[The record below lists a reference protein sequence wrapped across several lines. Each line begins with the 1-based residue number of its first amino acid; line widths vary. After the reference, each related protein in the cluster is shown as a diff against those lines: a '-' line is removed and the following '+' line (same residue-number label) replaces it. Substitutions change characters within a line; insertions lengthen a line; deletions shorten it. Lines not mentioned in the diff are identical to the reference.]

1 MEQTP
6 DNLLV
11 SVVIPCYNSAAYIN
25 RAINSVLA
33 QQHSNWELLLVDNG
47 STDNTLDI
55 LSRFSKQSPDKIKVL
70 HQSIKGAPAA
80 RNMGLHHAKGSYIQ
94 FLDSDDEI
102 APEKIKEQAILAMA
116 QQPAVVVGNSY
127 QIKEEQ
133 GTITK
138 KRLSYYDA
146 NIWVGLITTSLG
158 RTSSCLFRRDAVV
171 AAGSWKETQT
181 SSQEYELLF
190 RILKHGGRIA
200 FSPGY
205 HTTIFLRK
213 ESVHMSGNQAKV
225 RQVTL
230 NYINLR
236 KDIRK
241 FLQQNNS
248 WQGLVRTRFNRHML
262 GYLLNISDKMPDIYT
277 ENMAELGLRPY
288 PAFFVRRWLS
298 RTKRKLVG

>member
-1 MEQTP
+1 MP

-11 SVVIPCYNSAAYIN
+11 SVVIPCYNSEAYIH
-25 RAINSVLA
+25 RAIESVLA
-33 QQHSNWELLLVDNG
+33 QQYSNWEMLLVDNG

-55 LSRFSKQSPDKIKVL
+55 LFKFSKQHSDKIKVL

-80 RNMGLHHAKGSYIQ
+80 RNMGLQHAKGAYIQ

-102 APEKIKEQAILAMA
+102 APEKIQEQVILAKA
-116 QQPAVVVGNSY
+116 QKPAVVVGNSY

-133 GTITK
+133 GVITK
-138 KRLSYYDA
+138 KRLPYYDA
-146 NIWVGLITTSLG
+146 NIWVGLIATSLG
-158 RTSSCLFRRDAVV
+158 RTSSCLFQRDAVV
-171 AAGSWKETQT
+171 AAGSWKESQT

-190 RILKHGGRIA
+190 RILKNGGQLT
-200 FSPGY
+200 FSSGY

-213 ESVHMSGNQAKV
+213 ESVHMSGNHGKV

-236 KDIRK
+236 KEIRK
-241 FLQQNNS
+241 HLQQSNS
-248 WQGLVRTRFNRHML
+248 WNGLVKIRFNRHML
-262 GYLLNISDKMPDIYT
+262 GYLLNIREKMPDIYT
-277 ENMAELGLRPY
+277 ENMVELGLRPY